1 MIAGVAIVV
10 FAQFYLESQA
20 LVDVTWHWIQHGLIA
35 AGGAAVGA
43 GAVRLYQVGQPR
55 ARRHPSLGG
64 SVVVIAAGIGLALGG
79 QLYVDSLTNL
89 TLTWH
94 WLQHGL
100 VFFGGLAAGEGAYG
114 LYLRE
119 QQRGLATRRPG

>member
-1 MIAGVAIVV
+1 M
-10 FAQFYLESQA
+10 
-20 LVDVTWHWIQHGLIA
+20 
-35 AGGAAVGA
+35 
-43 GAVRLYQVGQPR
+43 
-55 ARRHPSLGG
+55 
-64 SVVVIAAGIGLALGG
+64 VIAAGIGLALGG

-119 QQRGLATRRPG
+119 QQRGLAARRPG

>member
-1 MIAGVAIVV
+1 MVAVAL
-10 FAQFYLESQA
+10 AQYALESRA
-20 LVDVTWHWIQHGLIA
+20 LTDLTWHWVQHGVIV

-43 GAVRLYQVGQPR
+43 GAARLYQVGQPR
-55 ARRHPSLGG
+55 ARLYPSAVG
-64 SVVVIAAGIGLALGG
+64 SVVVIALGVGLAVGG
-79 QLYVDSLTNL
+79 QLFVDSLTNL
-89 TLTWH
+89 SLAWH

-119 QQRGLATRRPG
+119 QRRAWPSGYRDLG

>member
-1 MIAGVAIVV
+1 MIAGVAVV
-10 FAQFYLESQA
+10 AFAQFYLESQA

-35 AGGAAVGA
+35 GGGAAVGA
-43 GAVRLYQVGQPR
+43 GAVRLYQIGQPR
-55 ARRHPSLGG
+55 ARLHPSVTG
-64 SVVVIAAGIGLALGG
+64 SVGLIVVGIGLAVGA
-79 QLYVDSLTNL
+79 QLFVDSLINVS
-89 TLTWH
+89 LTWH

-119 QQRGLATRRPG
+119 QQRGVAARRPG